1 MLFAGISF
9 VVAAI
14 IATLASAAG
23 TATNT
28 DLVQKLKMAS
38 TNMDRLNLLAK
49 DSDWFFDF
57 TKSDDYTFSPG
68 GVVYADAATFPAT
81 IGTGMSMV
89 SRPLFSQKHSNVR
102 RPSSTLVLAPCFHPT
117 STLELPNTLSP
128 SKAQPTPA

>member
-23 TATNT
+23 TGTNT
-28 DLVQKLKMAS
+28 DLVQKLKMAI
-38 TNMDRLNLLAK
+38 TNMDKLNLLPK

-68 GVVYADAATFPAT
+68 GVVYADAATFAAT

-89 SRPLFSQKHSNVR
+89 SRPVLSQNDANVR
-102 RPSSTLVLAPCFHPT
+102 RLPSTLVLAPCFHPT
-117 STLELPNTLSP
+117 STLELPNTLSL
-128 SKAQPTPA
+128 SKAQPIPS